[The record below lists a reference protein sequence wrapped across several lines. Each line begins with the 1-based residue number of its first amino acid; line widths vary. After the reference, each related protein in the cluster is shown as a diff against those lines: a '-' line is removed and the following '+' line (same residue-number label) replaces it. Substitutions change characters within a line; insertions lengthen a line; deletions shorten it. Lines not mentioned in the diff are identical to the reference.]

1 MTAIHMTCKNCGN
14 TTDISTYRD
23 FTVCHYCGTRTP
35 FPGFSYKQIDWKSS
49 MYASVKHWMDCPV
62 CRSPNVFLGPE
73 GKKWKCPDCGYTI
86 SDKEKNKSVFW
97 FCDACETFLNV
108 QKGFTTKTGRW
119 TCTECR
125 YENDVTDGNII

>member
-1 MTAIHMTCKNCGN
+1 MTCKNCGN
-14 TTDISTYRD
+14 KMEISTYRE
-23 FTVCHYCGTRTP
+23 FTVCPYCSTRTP

-49 MYASVKHWMDCPV
+49 MYASVKHWMDCPA
-62 CRSPNVFLGPE
+62 CRSPNAFLGPE

-97 FCDACETFLNV
+97 FCDSCETFLNI
-108 QKGFTTKTGRW
+108 QKGFTTKTGKW
-119 TCTECR
+119 TCIECK